1 MCTDDRAPGA
11 EDALFLL
18 CLNPRDSCERNHVSE
33 RDGFHELTRIHKS
46 HPSSSISAM
55 SQTATAQIAP
65 ILPSPE
71 ATSPL
76 APHWSKR
83 PDTSPKASEWLRRDS
98 LEHSSWRPSLRSVRG
113 RHGESVAS
121 APL

>member
-1 MCTDDRAPGA
+1 MRRKCRCSHKWTDDRAPGA

-18 CLNPRDSCERNHVSE
+18 CLNPRDSGGGNRVGEGY
-33 RDGFHELTRIHKS
+33 GFHKLTRIHKS
-46 HPSSSISAM
+46 HPSSGISAM
-55 SQTATAQIAP
+55 SKSATAQIAP

-83 PDTSPKASEWLRRDS
+83 PDTSPKA
-98 LEHSSWRPSLRSVRG
+98 RPPPG
-113 RHGESVAS
+113 RT
-121 APL
+121 